1 MNSNQK
7 YGIMAGMLAI
17 CVAMLMSMPVG
28 SATVGTQVKTT
39 LFSDNFDVDKEIN
52 YNKWNTGGNRSWYGT
67 SYQSMDCSFDTYY
80 YDASNWNWSQGIW
93 TRHGVSNDTIYMN
106 SQLYLKDYFYY
117 DLKVWQGL
125 IDNHYVNSTGMI
137 ANYTGICGVTMGVT
151 SWEAGEPILC
161 SQDQQS
167 PLTTYEYGYFVNVWW
182 VDNDYVYHEYN
193 TSLTY
198 MPYEWYQVGI
208 VYHQDTNSATVNIT
222 DTVTQEKVSKTVT
235 HLKHLRGDVDYFNYG
250 IAPYFGFGLSKGNS
264 NGIYETLHEIDSLY
278 LVDSVE
284 LYAMK
289 TVTPATPAV
298 QKNWAQEI
306 GIWTAVIGAAVVV
319 MGLLN
324 YSYTCTADLD
334 IWQCGYDSIIVIS
347 IGATLCAVG
356 GAAYYGVFGAV
367 HQFWV
372 IIGGLI

>member
-1 MNSNQK
+1 MNNKQ
-7 YGIMAGMLAI
+7 YGIVAAI
-17 CVAMLMSMPVG
+17 FAVAIAMLMSMPVG

-67 SYQSMDCSFDTYY
+67 SYQAMDCSYDTSK
-80 YDASNWNWSQGIW
+80 YDATNWNWSQGIW

-106 SQLYLKDYFYY
+106 SQLYIKDYYND
-117 DLKVWQGL
+117 DLKIWQGL

-137 ANYTGICGVTMGVT
+137 ANYTGICGVTLEVF
-151 SWEAGEPILC
+151 SYDDNPQLC
-161 SQDQQS
+161 
-167 PLTTYEYGYFVNVWW
+167 EYVYNYAVNVWW
-182 VDNDYVYHEYN
+182 VDSDYVYHEYN
-193 TSLTY
+193 TSLAY
-198 MPYEWYQVGI
+198 MPYNWYQIGI

-250 IAPYFGFGLSKGNS
+250 IAFDGYGELS
-264 NGIYETLHEIDSLY
+264 SLY

-284 LYAMK
+284 LYTMK
-289 TVTPATPAV
+289 TVTPVTPAV
-298 QKNWAQEI
+298 QKNWAQDI

-319 MGLLN
+319 IGLLN
-324 YSYTCTADLD
+324 ASVN
-334 IWQCGYDSIIVIS
+334 CGFVGGVGSGGGVMGWACWESIGIIAV
-347 IGATLCAVG
+347 GATLCAVG

-372 IIGGLI
+372 MIGGMI